1 MMTADDIWYETWKQC
16 DAQYVSSAD
25 KLILYNLYAQTSQ
38 QIEGQ
43 VNQVWDQVLEEIN
56 ESN

>member
-16 DAQYVSSAD
+16 DTQCASSTD
-25 KLILYNLYAQTSQ
+25 KLILHNLYAQTSQ

-43 VNQVWDQVLEEIN
+43 VNQVWNQVLEEIN